1 MSRISCTLTWIAR
14 LFLITTS
21 LQCAAVVGPMNTPAA
36 KKSPAPSERN
46 DGTILVIR
54 VTGAAYAMRPGGAA
68 RTPLTK
74 GARVAA
80 GQIIITDKNASV
92 MLVLSNGATLTIA
105 GGSELAVEEFSQQP
119 FAGTFR
125 VTEISR
131 EPTASTTRLHLK
143 RGEIVSDVK
152 KLDTDVGSSFSI
164 KTAVGVAGIR
174 GTAFR
179 LGFRETG
186 ERRMPGQKRYGYVT
200 RGNPAASATGGRMM
214 TFDLVMLEGE
224 IETQIEGHAVP
235 VSVPGE
241 KQLRID
247 NIHFDSGTGRVD
259 AASFASPMA
268 RKASVS
274 DLAVLRQVVRDM
286 LSAAASVIMAHD
298 GEGGRAPG
306 AAAGVAPLPPS
317 PKAQVPPPHLSPTD
331 GA

>member
-1 MSRISCTLTWIAR
+1 
-14 LFLITTS
+14 
-21 LQCAAVVGPMNTPAA
+21 
-36 KKSPAPSERN
+36 
-46 DGTILVIR
+46 
-54 VTGAAYAMRPGGAA
+54 MRPGGAA

-125 VTEISR
+125 VPDISR

-152 KLDTDVGSSFSI
+152 KLYTENGSSFSI
-164 KTAVGVAGIR
+164 KTSVGVAGIR

-179 LGFRETG
+179 LGFREIE
-186 ERRMPGQKRYGYVT
+186 ERRMPGQKRYGHVT
-200 RGNPAASATGGRMM
+200 RGNPAASVAGGRTM

-224 IETQIEGHAVP
+224 IETQVEGHAAPVP
-235 VSVPGE
+235 VPQE

-247 NIHFDSGTGRVD
+247 NIHVDSGTGRVD
-259 AASFASPMA
+259 TASFASPKT
-268 RKASVS
+268 RNASVS
-274 DLAVLRQVVRDM
+274 ELAALRQAVRDM
-286 LSAAASVIMAHD
+286 LSAAASIIVSHD

-306 AAAGVAPLPPS
+306 ADSGKAPLPPS

-331 GA
+331 GK